1 MIKREHFCRNCI
13 IPDGFLGL
21 KLDEEGLCD
30 YCRNPSHK
38 NANWSK
44 VKIDIEK
51 KKQMHNDWKQVIK
64 KLQKTKRNRMYDCV
78 LGYSGGKDSTALL
91 DYLINELRLN
101 VLAITIDTGFMTD
114 IAKQNIR
121 DTLNRMNLKEHHIFI
136 DDVSKTFTRL
146 YRWLF
151 FNHQSNSVSL
161 TVNVC
166 DQCSDLIHSI
176 IVNEAIKRNIRY
188 VFFGY
193 SPDQIKRYFYEV
205 PREEALNEWKAIFID
220 LAPFTEKDR
229 NCFLNS
235 DKISIKDMPRILLP
249 YHVMNYDERAIIEI
263 VEKKGLIQKGKADP
277 ILTNCHVVKA
287 AAMYDFYRYGG
298 LTYVLQYAELV
309 RQAPD
314 DKSRRINR
322 KKWLRLY
329 KGIAQSIFKGTF
341 NVEGIERFLESI
353 GCTMEE
359 ILESIIHFRNHDP
372 NKNKILENLDLLNI
386 KK

>member
-1 MIKREHFCRNCI
+1 
-13 IPDGFLGL
+13 
-21 KLDEEGLCD
+21 
-30 YCRNPSHK
+30 
-38 NANWSK
+38 
-44 VKIDIEK
+44 
-51 KKQMHNDWKQVIK
+51 
-64 KLQKTKRNRMYDCV
+64 
-78 LGYSGGKDSTALL
+78 
-91 DYLINELRLN
+91 
-101 VLAITIDTGFMTD
+101 MTD

-121 DTLNRMNLKEHHIFI
+121 DTLNKMNLKEHHLFI
-136 DDVSKTFTRL
+136 DDVSNTFTRL

-176 IVNEAIKRNIRY
+176 IINEAIKRNIRY

-193 SPDQIKRYFYEV
+193 SPDQIKRYFYEI
-205 PREEALNEWKAIFID
+205 PRKEALNEWKPIFVD

-229 NCFLNS
+229 NCYINS
-235 DKISIKDMPRILLP
+235 EKISMRDMPRVLLP
-249 YHVMNYDERAIIEI
+249 YHVMNYDEKAIIET
-263 VEKKGLIQKGKADP
+263 VETKGFIQKGKADP

-298 LTYVLQYAELV
+298 LTYALQYAELV
-309 RQAPD
+309 RQTLD

-329 KGIAQSIFKGTF
+329 KGIAHSIFKGTF
-341 NVEGIERFLESI
+341 NIEGIERFLETI

-359 ILESIIHFRNHDP
+359 ILESIIHFRNQDP
-372 NKNKILENLDLLNI
+372 NKNKILENLALFNI
-386 KK
+386 NK

>member
-1 MIKREHFCRNCI
+1 MIKQEHFCRNCI

-21 KLDEEGLCD
+21 NLDDNGLCN

-44 VKIDIEK
+44 VEINSEK
-51 KKQMHNDWKQVIK
+51 KEKMRNDWEQVIK
-64 KLQKTKRNRMYDCV
+64 IMQKTKRNGKYDCV

-91 DYLINELRLN
+91 DYLVNELRLS
-101 VLAITIDTGFMTD
+101 VLAITIDTGFMTH

-121 DTLNRMNLKEHHIFI
+121 DTLSKINLKEHHLFV
-136 DDVSKTFTRL
+136 DNVSKTFIRL
-146 YRWLF
+146 YRWLI
-151 FNHQSNSVSL
+151 FNHQSNKVSL
-161 TVNVC
+161 TVNIC

-176 IVNEAIKRNIRY
+176 IVNEAIKRDIHY

-193 SPDQIKRYFYEV
+193 SPDQIKRYFYEI
-205 PREEALNEWKAIFID
+205 PRNEALNDWKPIFID

-229 NCFLNS
+229 KRYINS
-235 DKISIKDMPRILLP
+235 NEISIKDMPRILLP
-249 YHVMNYDERAIIEI
+249 YHVMNYDEKDIISI

-287 AAMYDFYRYGG
+287 AAIYDFYRYGG
-298 LTYVLQYAELV
+298 LTYALQYAELV

-329 KGIAQSIFKGTF
+329 KGIALSIFKGTF
-341 NVEGIERFLESI
+341 NIEGIESFLETI

-359 ILESIIHFRNHDP
+359 ILESITHFRNQDP
-372 NKNKILENLDLLNI
+372 NKNKILENLSLFNSD
-386 KK
+386 K